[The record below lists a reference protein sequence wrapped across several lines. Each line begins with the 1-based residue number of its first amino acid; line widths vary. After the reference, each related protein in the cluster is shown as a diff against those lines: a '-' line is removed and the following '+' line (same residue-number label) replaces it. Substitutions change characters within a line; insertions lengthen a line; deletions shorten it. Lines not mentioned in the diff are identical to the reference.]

1 MLHRGG
7 IALRWTQ
14 ASAVAMR
21 RIQDGEI
28 AHHIDSIIVT
38 IIVCFVSK

>member
-1 MLHRGG
+1 MFHQGG
-7 IALRWTQ
+7 IAMCSTQ